1 MTILLSNDDGVCAT
15 GLTALYQALSK
26 HWPCLV
32 VAPDRDCSGQSN
44 ALTLHRPLKIIE
56 QPNGFYAVNGTP
68 ADCVNLAM
76 THLLG
81 EPPQCVITGIN
92 HGANLGDDVLYSGTV
107 GAAFE
112 GRFTGKVTLAVSLCG
127 DGEKAFLTAGRIVGD
142 LLARLPELVLRSGS
156 VLSGTVLN
164 VNIPECDRL
173 KGFKVTR
180 LGRRGWPGS
189 PIKSIDPKGRSAYWI
204 GKVGRPD
211 DAGEGTD
218 FHAVANGFVS
228 VTPLTA
234 DQTAHAGLPAVQQWL
249 KPV

>member
-1 MTILLSNDDGVCAT
+1 MTILLSNDDGVSAI

-26 HWPCLV
+26 HWHCLV

-44 ALTLHRPLKIIE
+44 ALTLDRPLKIVE

-68 ADCVNLAM
+68 VDCVNLAM
-76 THLLG
+76 THLLKV
-81 EPPQCVITGIN
+81 PPECVITGIN

-112 GRFTGKVTLAVSLCG
+112 GRFAGKVTLAVSLCG
-127 DGEKAFLTAGRIVGD
+127 GGEQAFLTAGRIVSD
-142 LLARLPELVLRSGS
+142 LLSRLPDLVPGSGA
-156 VLSGTVLN
+156 VLN
-164 VNIPECDRL
+164 VNIPECNRL

-180 LGRRGWPGS
+180 LGHRGWPQP
-189 PIKSIDPKGRSAYWI
+189 PIESVDPKGRSAYWI

-218 FHAVANGFVS
+218 FHAVANDFVS
-228 VTPLTA
+228 VTPLSA

-249 KPV
+249 KPYECI